1 MQTPNSGDPAP
12 GSSRGGS
19 GATGEFVAI
28 EAIKAIF
35 EAAARAL
42 DPSGQVPPDGQ
53 TWIGDDAAVVAL
65 TEPGAEPPARLL
77 LTTDLVVE
85 GVHVDLTRGR
95 VADAGY
101 KALTATV
108 SDLAAMGARPR
119 YALASVAAPAGTDL
133 VALGT
138 GLAEAATDCGC
149 VVVGGDLS
157 QSPCLVVSVA
167 ALGTLSG
174 EEPSAGPLLRSGAAP
189 GDQVFVTGPLGAS
202 AAGRRA
208 LEEGSEVAGAAAI
221 VLAHR
226 RPTAR
231 IAEGERARVSGATAA
246 VDVSDGLATDAR
258 HLARASGIGLVLTDI
273 PVAPGATAADA
284 IGGGEDY
291 ELVIT
296 TSWPERLLDQFD
308 RAGLRPPLPIGVCT
322 ADPGE
327 LVLDGRPLPPAGWE
341 HRF

>member
-12 GSSRGGS
+12 GSARGGS
-19 GATGEFVAI
+19 GGTGEFVAI
-28 EAIKAIF
+28 EAIKATF

-42 DPSGQVPPDGQ
+42 DPSGQVPPVGQ

-65 TEPGAEPPARLL
+65 TEQGAEAEPLL

-85 GVHVDLTRGR
+85 GVHVDLTRGT

-119 YALASVAAPAGTDL
+119 YALVSVAAPAGTDL

-174 EEPSAGPLLRSGAAP
+174 EEPTAGPLLRSGAEP
-189 GDQVFVTGPLGAS
+189 GDQIFVTGPLGAS

-208 LEEGSEVAGAAAI
+208 LEDGSEVAGAAAI

-231 IAEGERARVSGATAA
+231 IAEGERARVSGASAA

-258 HLARASGIGLVLTDI
+258 HLARASGVGLVLADI
-273 PVAPGATAADA
+273 PVAPGATRDDA

-296 TSWPERLLDQFD
+296 TSRPERLLDQFD
-308 RAGLRPPLPIGVCT
+308 RAGLRAPLPIGVCT

-327 LVLDGRPLPPAGWE
+327 LILDGRPLPPAGWE